1 MGNSMNTSKAAAANI
16 VEGLVKLGA
25 WLTTQVISR
34 AVSPTLGLAV
44 SLAMVSYFALRKIGI
59 AIKMYDRKNFLETV
73 KEEIIK
79 LELKIDKINEKI
91 SILKQAYMEV
101 NDEAK
106 KNSIEEQIR
115 ADTICLKN
123 ITNRKLYLETLMRA
137 IQVIESYRHEHGD
150 KVDELIDKVID
161 LSEKATEGKIS
172 EKEVNEVIT
181 KFSSLID
188 SEPDFPYVLLTVAE
202 EKLK

>member
-73 KEEIIK
+73 KNEIIK

>member
-73 KEEIIK
+73 KNEIIK

-172 EKEVNEVIT
+172 EKEVNEV
-181 KFSSLID
+181 
-188 SEPDFPYVLLTVAE
+188 
-202 EKLK
+202 